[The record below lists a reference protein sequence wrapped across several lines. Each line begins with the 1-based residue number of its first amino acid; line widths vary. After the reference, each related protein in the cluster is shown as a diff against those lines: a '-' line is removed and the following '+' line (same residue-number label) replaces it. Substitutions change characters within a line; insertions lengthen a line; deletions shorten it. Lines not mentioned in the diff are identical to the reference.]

1 LQNVQEAADER
12 LMRRALELAERGAG
26 QVAPNPKVGAVLAR
40 DGAVIS
46 EGWHAQFGGEH
57 AEAMALRLAGSAAE
71 GATMYVTLEPCDHHG
86 NTPPCSLA
94 LISAGVSRVVY
105 ASDDPNAIAKGGA
118 DRLRRAGVSVVA
130 GVLREEADEL
140 NAPFLFAARGATRP
154 FVTLKLAMSVDG
166 AIVDASR
173 KRSWLT
179 GPESRAAVHAMRAD
193 ADAVAVGID
202 TALADDPELTV
213 REAPTPRVAPLRVV
227 FDRRAR
233 LPLSS
238 SLVKTVS
245 AVPVVV
251 ITNGSNPDD
260 ERALEASG
268 VTVLRAGD
276 FASALSG
283 LHASG
288 IRHLLVEGGAGV
300 ASALTAS
307 GLVDRLITFQAPVI
321 LGQGALHAFAFL
333 QPEAGGPR
341 RLRTVARREVGQD
354 LMTVYRFEGELDR
367 HHADSHRDRHD
378 AGETGERD
386 VHGTRR

>member
-1 LQNVQEAADER
+1 
-12 LMRRALELAERGAG
+12 MRRAFELAERGAG

-40 DGAVIS
+40 DGSIIS

-57 AEAMALRLAGSAAE
+57 AEAMALRLAGTAAK
-71 GATMYVTLEPCDHHG
+71 GATMYVSLEPCDHQG
-86 NTPPCSLA
+86 KTPPCSLA
-94 LISAGVSRVVY
+94 LIGAGVSRVVY
-105 ASDDPNAIAKGGA
+105 ATDDPNPLAQGGG

-130 GVLREEADEL
+130 GVLREHADEI
-140 NAPFLFAARGATRP
+140 NAPFLFAARGAERP
-154 FVTLKLAMSVDG
+154 FVTLKLAISIDG

-179 GPESRAAVHAMRAD
+179 GSEARAAVHAMRAD

-213 REAPTPRVAPLRVV
+213 REARSPRVAPTRVV

-233 LPLSS
+233 LPLTSK
-238 SLVKTVS
+238 LVRTAS
-245 AVPVVV
+245 AIPVIVV
-251 ITNGSNPDD
+251 TNGSNTDG
-260 ERALEASG
+260 EHALEASG
-268 VTVLRAGD
+268 VTVQRAGD
-276 FASALSG
+276 VASALNG
-283 LHASG
+283 LHARG
-288 IRHLLVEGGAGV
+288 VRHLLVEGGAGI

-333 QPEAGGPR
+333 EPEAGGPR
-341 RLRTVARREVGQD
+341 RLRTVARREVGHD
-354 LMTVYRFEGELDR
+354 LMTVFRFEGEPAR

>member
-1 LQNVQEAADER
+1 
-12 LMRRALELAERGAG
+12 MRRALELAERGAG

-40 DGAVIS
+40 DGAIIS

-57 AEAMALRLAGSAAE
+57 AEAMALRLAGSAAN
-71 GATMYVTLEPCDHHG
+71 GATMYVSLEPCDHQG
-86 NTPPCSLA
+86 KTPPCSLA
-94 LISAGVSRVVY
+94 LIGAGVSRVVY
-105 ASDDPNAIAKGGA
+105 ASDDPNPIAKGGA
-118 DRLRRAGVSVVA
+118 HRLRGAGVSVVS

-154 FVTLKLAMSVDG
+154 FVTLKLAISIDG

-179 GPESRAAVHAMRAD
+179 GQEARAAVHAMRAD

-213 REAPTPRVAPLRVV
+213 REIPAPRVAPVRVV

-238 SLVKTVS
+238 TLVKTAGV
-245 AVPVVV
+245 VPVVV
-251 ITNGSNPDD
+251 ITDGSNANG
-260 ERALEASG
+260 ERSLEASG
-268 VTVLRAGD
+268 VTVLRAED

-288 IRHLLVEGGAGV
+288 VRHLLVEGGAGI
-300 ASALTAS
+300 ASALVGS

-321 LGQGALHAFAFL
+321 LGQGSLQAFAFL
-333 QPEAGGPR
+333 RPEAGGPR
-341 RLRTVARREVGQD
+341 RLHTVARREVGQD
-354 LMTVYRFEGELDR
+354 LMTVYRF
-367 HHADSHRDRHD
+367 
-378 AGETGERD
+378 
-386 VHGTRR
+386 